1 MRWRQCGLHRW
12 CHRGRPCGPR
22 PFWRQVRWACRSAIL
37 GNGKSAKKGWAM
49 EDYHPSGAVGQAD
62 AGAAQ
67 KGQAV
72 VEAAGQALAALLAE
86 VVSLPW
92 GR

>member
-1 MRWRQCGLHRW
+1 
-12 CHRGRPCGPR
+12 
-22 PFWRQVRWACRSAIL
+22 
-37 GNGKSAKKGWAM
+37 
-49 EDYHPSGAVGQAD
+49 VGQAD
-62 AGAAQ
+62 AGTAQ

-92 GR
+92 GQ